1 MKTFRLL
8 ISLLFAV
15 FSGLAVFWINSSGKP
30 GGEYSESYK
39 EREKEKIDRLFA
51 VPILLYHNIDG
62 KGPFSVTSE
71 QLREHFRLIRESG
84 VDIVPLRDLVSRI
97 ESRTP
102 YRRKSAVI
110 TFDDG
115 YKSMYDKLL
124 PIAKEFGY
132 PMTLFVYID
141 FVHPTSKNLISW
153 DEIRALERAG
163 IDVES
168 HTYSH
173 ADLTKILSSDSP
185 DSFRK
190 LFKEMYLSRRIISLE
205 TGNDCDFIA
214 FPYGNYNSY
223 LVNTARLAGYK
234 RAFTTEYGMNPV
246 TRDNFCLRRH
256 HIKSNYSAK
265 QIQLILNQSVP

>member
-1 MKTFRLL
+1 M
-8 ISLLFAV
+8 
-15 FSGLAVFWINSSGKP
+15 
-30 GGEYSESYK
+30 
-39 EREKEKIDRLFA
+39 
-51 VPILLYHNIDG
+51 
-62 KGPFSVTSE
+62 
-71 QLREHFRLIRESG
+71 
-84 VDIVPLRDLVSRI
+84 PLRDLVRRI

-102 YRRKSAVI
+102 FPRKSAVI

-115 YKSMYDKLL
+115 YKSMHDKLL

-153 DEIRALERAG
+153 DEIRELERSG

-173 ADLTKILSSDSP
+173 ADLVKVLSPDNP

-205 TGNDCDFIA
+205 TGDECEFIA

-223 LVNTARLAGYK
+223 LVNMARLAGYK

-256 HIKSNYSAK
+256 HIKSNYPAEK
-265 QIQLILNQSVP
+265 ILSILDQSIP

>member
-8 ISLLFAV
+8 KVMLFLLS
-15 FSGLAVFWINSSGKP
+15 SGLAAFWISSSGTTDGKHT
-30 GGEYSESYK
+30 ESYK

-51 VPILLYHNIDG
+51 VPIRLYHNIDG

-84 VDIVPLRDLVSRI
+84 VDVVPLRDLVSRI

-102 YRRKSAVI
+102 YKRKSAVI

-115 YKSMYDKLL
+115 YKSMYDKLI

-141 FVHPTSKNLISW
+141 FVHPSSKNLINW
-153 DEIRALERAG
+153 EEIRELERAG

-173 ADLTKILSSDSP
+173 ADLVKILSSDNP

-205 TGNDCDFIA
+205 TGDECEFIA
-214 FPYGNYNSY
+214 FPYGNYNSH
-223 LVNTARLAGYK
+223 LVNMARLAGYK

-256 HIKSNYSAK
+256 HVKSSYSSK
-265 QIQLILNQSVP
+265 QILSILNQSVP